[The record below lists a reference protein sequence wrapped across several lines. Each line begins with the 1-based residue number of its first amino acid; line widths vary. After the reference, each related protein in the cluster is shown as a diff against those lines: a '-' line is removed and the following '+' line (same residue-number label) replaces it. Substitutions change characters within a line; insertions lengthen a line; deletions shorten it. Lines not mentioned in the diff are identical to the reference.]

1 MHARSRANRLSSPLL
16 SFSPTPHAPILF
28 LLIPLHPHKRL
39 IIIIIIILS
48 LQSDHRSHKS
58 SEPDPSS
65 GLDPRPGTG
74 RRLVGS
80 AGIATIGAGL
90 GGAITTTSTIRRRRR
105 DLRRDGGW
113 FAGAVRARR
122 RGHGPVATTAAAAG
136 GRVVEGGGGGLA
148 VLVRR
153 RDGAAARDPRQRHG
167 RGQVFRVGDGG
178 GGGDGRLRDGDVRRE
193 RQRLRHRRDLRAGEG
208 RLRHGG
214 RRHDGRVGGALDGE
228 GDLDDIRVS
237 LFVCFFVFFALNYCT
252 VADGERDRRRN
263 LPPGRGR
270 ARRLREGLRDGQT
283 SCMKVG

>member
-74 RRLVGS
+74 GRLVGS

-105 DLRRDGGW
+105 DLRRDGSRL
-113 FAGAVRARR
+113 AGAVRARR

-228 GDLDDIRVS
+228 GDLDDMRVS
-237 LFVCFFVFFALNYCT
+237 LFVCLFLCFLCAKLLYCS
-252 VADGERDRRRN
+252 RW
-263 LPPGRGR
+263 
-270 ARRLREGLRDGQT
+270 
-283 SCMKVG
+283 